1 MHQRANAN
9 VLVKAGAAVLVD
21 DAKDRRQNAEKLKPI
36 LESLLFDQSKRQT
49 MRSAARTLGKPDAAQ
64 NIAVILNEMLAAGR

>member
-21 DAKDRRQNAEKLKPI
+21 DAKDRRQNAAKLKPI
-36 LESLLFDQSKRQT
+36 LESLLFDQSKRQG
-49 MRSAARTLGKPDAAQ
+49 MRNAAKTLGKPDAAP
-64 NIAVILNEMLAAGR
+64 NVAVILNEMIRAGR